1 MRFRNPWKI
10 ISGTAVAAVVIGGAS
25 IQISKLL
32 SGDESFYQ
40 TLAMPLLHRLDP
52 EIAHKLAIKC
62 ASLGLVPR
70 QSVQDPI
77 ELVSLLTINTVCTLK
92 STYILFSFKNRI

>member
-1 MRFRNPWKI
+1 MSVRNLWKI
-10 ISGTAVAAVVIGGAS
+10 VSRATVAAVAIGGVSVIS
-25 IQISKLL
+25 INKL
-32 SGDESFYQ
+32 SSNDESFYH

-52 EIAHKLAIKC
+52 EIAHGLAIKC

-77 ELVSLLTINTVCTLK
+77 ELVSTGYY
-92 STYILFSFKNRI
+92 SRILV